1 MGRSGTVGPL
11 IPPGNG
17 PGGDRLEAAPVGGVH
32 SSRSPCAGHPVTCL
46 AGSGPW
52 SPHSGVQGLFA
63 QRPAGLRPP
72 GCPGLSCCEVSA
84 QVAWSRSSPPGS
96 LPCPRGCGSWPPDIR
111 VGRGQRGG
119 RGVTLGGHALVP
131 RACVCSE
138 RSWPPPWRLPQSP
151 LPPEHGR
158 LVSADSFADSSGRA
172 RLGQQVWLERR
183 VGRSEHV

>member
-1 MGRSGTVGPL
+1 MGPL

-17 PGGDRLEAAPVGGVH
+17 PGGDRLAGGGSCGWGTFITVALRRPPGYL
-32 SSRSPCAGHPVTCL
+32 SSWLRALESSL
-46 AGSGPW
+46 R
-52 SPHSGVQGLFA
+52 GLFA

-72 GCPGLSCCEVSA
+72 GCPGLSCYEVSA
-84 QVAWSRSSPPGS
+84 QVAWSRSSPPPGS